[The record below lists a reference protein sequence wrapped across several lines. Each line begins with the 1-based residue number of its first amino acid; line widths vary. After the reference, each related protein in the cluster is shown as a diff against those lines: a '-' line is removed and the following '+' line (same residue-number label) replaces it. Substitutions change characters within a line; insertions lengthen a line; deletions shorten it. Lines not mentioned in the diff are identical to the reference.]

1 MKYCK
6 TSPCNN
12 CPYRKDAPLQ
22 HWAKEEFENLI
33 QKDSEQIGSVFACH
47 KKDGHVCVG
56 WLMDQDKRRLPSIAL
71 RLSLS
76 KNEVSTDYLDSLN
89 CKSEMFNN
97 ISDMVKANYPAIKG
111 LKYNVNKD
119 CWEKWK

>member
-1 MKYCK
+1 MCGGVKYTK

-22 HWAKEEFENLI
+22 HWAKEEFENLM

-76 KNEVSTDYLDSLN
+76 QNEVSTDYLDSLK

-97 ISDMVKANYPAIKG
+97 ISDMVKANYPGVKSF
-111 LKYNVNKD
+111 K
-119 CWEKWK
+119 